1 VATAEDS
8 SNIRNF
14 KGASQQQRDLID
26 ADTFG
31 TNTPFSAY
39 QFEASVRLPFGR
51 IHATSTLISQASPPN
66 HQPHNK
72 SQDHQRTLIHPGRE
86 FKSGFSSQQKAG
98 ALWEKGTTCV
108 HAGNGSQT
116 IHAAADNR

>member
-1 VATAEDS
+1 VTTAEDS

-51 IHATSTLISQASPPN
+51 IHATSTLISQASRQTINPTTN
-66 HQPHNK
+66 HRTTSVPSFTPEENS
-72 SQDHQRTLIHPGRE
+72 SQDSRHSKRPEHSGKRE
-86 FKSGFSSQQKAG
+86 QPVFMLAM
-98 ALWEKGTTCV
+98 
-108 HAGNGSQT
+108 
-116 IHAAADNR
+116 AA